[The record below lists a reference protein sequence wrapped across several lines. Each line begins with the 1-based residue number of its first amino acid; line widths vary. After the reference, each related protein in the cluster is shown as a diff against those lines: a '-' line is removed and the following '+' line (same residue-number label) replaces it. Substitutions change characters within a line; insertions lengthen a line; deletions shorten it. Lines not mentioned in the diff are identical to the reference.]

1 MGYNR
6 YHGNSGRYERVEDV
20 FVPSPPPFPPPPPP
34 EEKDRTFPPAQSPS
48 EPGGL
53 RLPRL
58 DTEDLLILAVL
69 WLLYRSSGEQEM
81 LVALAAYLVL

>member
-6 YHGNSGRYERVEDV
+6 YHGNTGRYERVEDV
-20 FVPSPPPFPPPPPP
+20 FVPPPPPPPPPP
-34 EEKDRTFPPAQSPS
+34 EGAGDRPFPPAHSRA

-58 DTEDLLILAVL
+58 DTEDLLILAVR

>member
-1 MGYNR
+1 MAYNR
-6 YHGNSGRYERVEDV
+6 HHGNTGRYERVEDS
-20 FVPSPPPFPPPPPP
+20 FMPPPPPSPP
-34 EEKDRTFPPAQSPS
+34 EEDRPIPAPRRRPD
-48 EPGGL
+48 EGGL
-53 RLPRL
+53 RLPQL